1 MQQAVVDQGLEVS
14 QDGGGEGSVS
24 EEEAQLDVSV
34 EGGFG
39 EVGRGQEE
47 GLFVGYD
54 GFGVEDSGGAFGVEG
69 SGVEEDSGAG
79 GSGPVGFPEAVG
91 EAADEGVGG
100 GGVSLPS
107 LDVQEEGDA
116 QGALLVHAPGEDL
129 EGFGAVEEGVGARP
143 DRTLGG
149 AEELFVD

>member
-1 MQQAVVDQGLEVS
+1 MQQAPVDQGLEVS

-24 EEEAQLDVSV
+24 EEEAEFDVSV

-39 EVGRGQEE
+39 EVGGGQED
-47 GLFVGYD
+47 GFVVGDY

-69 SGVEEDSGAG
+69 AGIEEDLGAG

-100 GGVSLPS
+100 GGVS
-107 LDVQEEGDA
+107 
-116 QGALLVHAPGEDL
+116 
-129 EGFGAVEEGVGARP
+129 F
-143 DRTLGG
+143 
-149 AEELFVD
+149 F